1 MRWLPIKTR
10 WLYHPVTIF
19 LSIQVLWI
27 LLMVVWIRWY
37 VQKHAQV
44 REMAQQL
51 RAQVVLEGWWVPLI
65 EGGIL
70 LALILVGATLIFIYW
85 NKQHRLN
92 QMQRNFVSNVTHELK
107 SPVASI
113 QLALETMALRD
124 LPEGKRQEFLGMMLD
139 DTERLTT
146 LINRILGAARIEK
159 QRGRYSLE
167 SVSMRRFVEELL
179 EEDRHLFEK
188 DGHVVLL
195 EKGAD
200 ARVSI
205 DRVAMRVVV
214 SNLIENAARYSPRGS
229 TICVRL
235 QRDLRSCRLEV
246 IDSGEG
252 IARKDLKN
260 VFKMFWR
267 GKSHPSHKRGTGLGL
282 YIVRHIVK
290 DHGGR
295 VWAWSAGPGRGS
307 TFSVRLPRV
316 RRDRTMG
323 RRSLHPQADSA
334 S

>member
-1 MRWLPIKTR
+1 LKTR
-10 WLYHPVTIF
+10 MLYHPVTIF
-19 LSIQVLWI
+19 LLIQILWI

-37 VQKHAQV
+37 VEKNAQV
-44 REMAQQL
+44 KEMAQQL

-70 LALILVGATLIFIYW
+70 LTLILAGATLMFIYW

-124 LPEGKRQEFLGMMLD
+124 LPDGKRREFLGMMLD

-167 SVSMRRFVEELL
+167 SASMRRFLEELI

-200 ARVSI
+200 ARVAM
-205 DRVAMRVVV
+205 DRVAMRVVI

-229 TICVRL
+229 TIRVRL

-267 GKSHPSHKRGTGLGL
+267 GNSRSSHKRGTGLGL

-290 DHGGR
+290 DHGGK
-295 VWAWSAGPGRGS
+295 VWAWSAGLGRGA

-316 RRDRTMG
+316 RRYGTMD
-323 RRSLHPQADSA
+323 RRSLRPQADGA